1 MSSNMNLPVSTHSV
15 SIPSQVCFDLGL
27 RPAAKLL
34 YGEIAYRCREQGYC
48 PLNKHYFAALYQVS
62 FKTITCWIAQL
73 EQAGYLRIRYDAS
86 GQRHLLY
93 LEPLERH

>member
-1 MSSNMNLPVSTHSV
+1 MKMINPTHAI
-15 SIPSQVCFDLGL
+15 SIPSQVCFDRGL
-27 RPAAKLL
+27 SPASKLL
-34 YGEIAYRCREQGYC
+34 YGEVAYRCEQEGYC

-62 FKTITCWIAQL
+62 FRTVTCWIAQL